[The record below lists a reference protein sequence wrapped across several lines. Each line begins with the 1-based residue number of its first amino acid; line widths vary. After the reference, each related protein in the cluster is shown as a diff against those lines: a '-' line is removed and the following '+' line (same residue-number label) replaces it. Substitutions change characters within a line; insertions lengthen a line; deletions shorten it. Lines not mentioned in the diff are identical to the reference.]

1 MVRANLIAAESD
13 INCEIFNVGT
23 GNPQSVNYL
32 AELIGG
38 ETVKIPKRPGEP
50 DSTHAD
56 ITKIKKMLDWKPK
69 VTFEE
74 GVKIMLDNIDYWKDA
89 PLFTV
94 KDIEKATKNWFKYL
108 GK

>member
-1 MVRANLIAAESD
+1 MAAESD
-13 INCEIFNVGT
+13 VDGEIFNVGT

-38 ETVKIPKRPGEP
+38 KKVNIPKRPGEP
-50 DSTHAD
+50 NSTHAD
-56 ITKIKKMLDWKPK
+56 ITKIKKMLGWRP
-69 VTFEE
+69 TISFEE
-74 GVKIMLDNIDYWKDA
+74 GVQIMLDNIDYWKDA

-108 GK
+108 SK